1 MNPMVAVPAEK
12 LVASLKRVKRGGLT
26 VRSKNA
32 NIMELKV
39 ADREIS
45 IDVQSIDAV
54 KEFIGPLKRIPFSFP
69 SGEEEEEKSILDQL
83 KMMKGFAEELKNEKM
98 TITVRRAGDT
108 IIVIGDKAK
117 PRLSRLVLGSD
128 IQADT
133 IKILSLIRK
142 LR

>member
-1 MNPMVAVPAEK
+1 MVTVPPKK
-12 LVASLKRVKRGGLT
+12 LIASLKRLKSGGLT
-26 VRSKNA
+26 VRSKNT
-32 NIMELKV
+32 NIVELRV
-39 ADREIS
+39 TEREIS

-54 KEFIGPLKRIPFSFP
+54 KEFIGPLKKIPFSFS

-98 TITVRRAGDT
+98 TISVRRAGDP
-108 IIVIGDKAK
+108 ILVIGDKAR